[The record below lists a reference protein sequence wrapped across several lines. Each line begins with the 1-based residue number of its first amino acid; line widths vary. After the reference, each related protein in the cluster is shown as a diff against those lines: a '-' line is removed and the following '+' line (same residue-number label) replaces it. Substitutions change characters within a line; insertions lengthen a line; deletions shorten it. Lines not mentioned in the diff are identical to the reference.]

1 MAPKYYPK
9 GEVFIKGGK
18 KREKREGKG
27 KKGGKRKKR
36 REKEGEKWEKEKRGG
51 GEEKNK
57 AVRGVEQPSCRW
69 QQINIHPSVHRHW
82 EHQLSSDRL
91 CVFSRF
97 CYYFHFVTQTRP
109 KLTVQRHWESTQFTT
124 HNSED
129 PALISR
135 LIQAAELIF
144 FFFNH

>member
-36 REKEGEKWEKEKRGG
+36 GEKEGESGKRKKRGG
-51 GEEKNK
+51 GDK

-69 QQINIHPSVHRHW
+69 QQINIHPSVHRH
-82 EHQLSSDRL
+82 
-91 CVFSRF
+91 
-97 CYYFHFVTQTRP
+97 
-109 KLTVQRHWESTQFTT
+109 
-124 HNSED
+124 
-129 PALISR
+129 
-135 LIQAAELIF
+135 
-144 FFFNH
+144 